1 MTRTKES
8 ILKEMI
14 ETMPFDLN
22 PHTKTY
28 ILEAMQVYA
37 DYRVNLALDAVLADV
52 RMSLCC
58 KAPIDKDD
66 DTSQYCTNCL
76 DACESHSA

>member
-1 MTRTKES
+1 MNTNIKS
-8 ILKEMI
+8 ILIQFKHGHM
-14 ETMPFDLN
+14 TLDQA
-22 PHTKTY
+22 
-28 ILEAMQVYA
+28 EAEI
-37 DYRVNLALDAVLADV
+37 NGVLADV